1 MPEPASR
8 FTLIDID
15 EPMTSE
21 PTPSPPDYL
30 NQPRKTLWSIAT
42 LITLGLYA
50 GITAWWLHVS
60 PVARAQAA
68 PAAMM
73 IELAATP
80 VAQAVVQ
87 DLQVAPDKL
96 VQKQHS
102 TPSAKPPVAV
112 VKKAPPTPRPTPAKQ
127 ASSPLKDT
135 AHGAWSSAP
144 EQAPQFAAAPNK
156 QDEQPASSATT
167 APPKLDAQ
175 IAHTTSANQSSRG
188 SADPAQQVQW
198 QAQLLAHLER
208 FKRYPQNARDRGDR
222 GVAYLRFEIDSNG
235 KVLDA
240 RIVRSAGFTDL
251 DQATLDMISRASPV
265 PRPPEGSKLRFTV
278 PVVFA
283 K

>member
-1 MPEPASR
+1 
-8 FTLIDID
+8 
-15 EPMTSE
+15 MTSE
-21 PTPSPPDYL
+21 PLSSTAPDYL
-30 NQPRKTLWSIAT
+30 HQSHKTLWSVAT

-50 GITAWWLHVS
+50 GVTAWWLH
-60 PVARAQAA
+60 PPPIALAQAA
-68 PAAMM
+68 PAVMM

-80 VAQAVVQ
+80 VAQAVAE
-87 DLQVAPDKL
+87 DLQVAPDKI
-96 VQKQHS
+96 VQRQQS
-102 TPSAKPPVAV
+102 TPVAKPPKEVPNKV
-112 VKKAPPTPRPTPAKQ
+112 TPATRPTPARH
-127 ASSPLKDT
+127 ASSPLRD
-135 AHGAWSSAP
+135 AAGGAYSSTP
-144 EQAPQFAAAPNK
+144 EQAREFETPAKK
-156 QDEQPASSATT
+156 QDEQAASSSATT

-175 IAHTTSANQSSRG
+175 PAHTTAASQSSRG
-188 SADPAQQVQW
+188 SADPVEQVQW

-251 DQATLDMISRASPV
+251 DQATLDMLRRASPV
-265 PRPPEGSKLRFTV
+265 PRPPQGSKLRFTV